1 MESPM
6 QTQLLPLTAQCKRPT
21 LSPAGTPTQ
30 WKSTKRQCIERNLLS
45 LTPTTTKELDV
56 SAHTNQPLPQTT
68 RCVKDLS
75 VKEYSCTPTEKE
87 AVRELKKL
95 WFHYNLSTHAVRKI
109 LNYFSTFSSTF

>member
-1 MESPM
+1 MKSPM

-45 LTPTTTKELDV
+45 ALTPSTTTKELDL

-68 RCVKDLS
+68 RRVKDLS

-95 WFHYNLSTHAVRKI
+95 
-109 LNYFSTFSSTF
+109 